1 MVQGRLVGADVGIDS
16 VSTDTRTLS
25 AGQLFIALHGPRFD
39 GHDCVERNPD
49 FHAAALMV
57 SRQLNTP
64 LPQVLVDDTQLAL
77 SRLAEGW
84 RERLDLVMIGLTGSN
99 GKTTVKEM
107 IAAILARKGE
117 VFATLGNLNNHIGV
131 PLTLLSIRSRHDF
144 AVVEMGANH
153 PGEIGGLTDIVQPRI
168 ALITNAGPAHL
179 EGFRS
184 LDGVAQAKAEIFNGL
199 DENGIAIINADDDY
213 ADYWHHQ
220 ARRLRRLSFGIDHP
234 ADVSGC
240 WRRGRGLKLRTTLGP
255 IEINL
260 PLQGRHNA
268 MNAMAASAAAI
279 AAGAGVEHIK
289 AGLEG
294 MHPVN
299 GRLVPKVGINQ
310 AKILDDSY
318 NANPGSFDVALEV
331 LSECS
336 GEQWLVLG
344 DMVELGEFAERL
356 HRQLGERSRA
366 RGVTRLYA
374 IGSLAKLA
382 VTAFGEGAMHFNNA
396 DELLRRLKTDLHS
409 GVYVLIKG
417 SRAMHMDKVVASLQ
431 AGASVS
437 QASGGKE
444 HAA

>member
-1 MVQGRLVGADVGIDS
+1 MVQGRLVGADVGVDS

-25 AGQLFIALHGPRFD
+25 AGQLFIALRGPRFD
-39 GHDCVERNPD
+39 GHDFVERNPD
-49 FHAAALMV
+49 LPAAALMV

-107 IAAILARKGE
+107 IAAILARKGK
-117 VFATLGNLNNHIGV
+117 VFATPGNLNNHIGV
-131 PLTLLSIRSRHDF
+131 PLTLLSIRSQHDF
-144 AVVEMGANH
+144 AVVEMGANN

-199 DENGIAIINADDDY
+199 GENGIAIINADDAY
-213 ADYWHHQ
+213 ADYWRHQ
-220 ARRLRRLSFGIDHP
+220 VRRLSRLSFGLDHP
-234 ADVSGC
+234 ADISGS
-240 WRRGRGLKLRTTLGP
+240 WHQGQGLNLVTTLGSVD
-255 IEINL
+255 ISL

-279 AAGAGVEHIK
+279 AAGASIEHIK
-289 AGLEG
+289 AGLEA

-299 GRLVPKVGINQ
+299 GRLVPKTGIKQ
-310 AKILDDSY
+310 AQILDDSY
-318 NANPGSFDVALEV
+318 NANPGSFDVALDV

-344 DMVELGEFAERL
+344 DMVELGEFAELL
-356 HRQLGERSRA
+356 HRQVGERSRA
-366 RGVTRLYA
+366 RGITRLYA

-382 VTAFGEGAMHFNNA
+382 VAAFGEGAMHFENA
-396 DELLRRLKTDLHS
+396 DALLRRLKVDLH
-409 GVYVLIKG
+409 GGIYVLIKG
-417 SRAMHMDKVVASLQ
+417 SRAMHMDKIVANLLVSASTQ
-431 AGASVS
+431 AA
-437 QASGGKE
+437 GGKE